1 MSDLSFLAEFISEPL
16 YLIKEE
22 GQATPVA
29 YAEAQSAPAPQVEEP
44 KERVELKPVTTSG
57 QNLKGCIILVD
68 WENGEVAEEKDL
80 LLKILGSVKRTENDV
95 LIAHASGTSQEQIE
109 ALLAE
114 QNHRH
119 VLDFGTARLAQLS
132 PANTYEIKE
141 NGPKK
146 YLKADPISVISA
158 DIEKK
163 KVLWKALQEMFL

>member
-1 MSDLSFLAEFISEPL
+1 MSELSFLSEFIKEPL

-22 GQATPVA
+22 IQAPKNYTQATTD
-29 YAEAQSAPAPQVEEP
+29 EPAQVEEP
-44 KERVELKPVTTSG
+44 KEKVALKPVTTSG

-68 WENGEVAEEKDL
+68 WENGEVTEEKDL

-119 VLDFGTARLAQLS
+119 VLDFGTAKLTHLS
-132 PANTYEIKE
+132 TAGTYEIKE

-146 YLKADPISVISA
+146 YLKAHPISEIST

-163 KVLWKALQEMFL
+163 KALWKSLQEMFL